1 MDDIINHMIAW
12 LIVIAFSTLATWIL
26 GVTGVFDYIEKLYL

>member
-1 MDDIINHMIAW
+1 MEEIINHIIAW
-12 LIVIAFSTLATWIL
+12 VIVIAVSAAVTWIL

>member
-1 MDDIINHMIAW
+1 MERFIYEAMGWAIIIA
-12 LIVIAFSTLATWIL
+12 VSAAVTWIL